1 LWRGERR
8 LPIGEHR
15 GRALGSRL
23 AMPAAQ
29 HELLNYITDPI
40 REVVRREVLD
50 PKTSKGKL
58 YGQPRI
64 FNDLLSSQPL
74 CFNLF
79 GELQNDVELATRA
92 FCALTAGRVQRVTS
106 IKFEHSPGRGDLKY
120 TG

>member
-1 LWRGERR
+1 VTDRRQLEAQLKEHLVEVKSDNAFQRKARLLQALWREERR

-58 YGQPRI
+58 YGQPRL
-64 FNDLLSSQPL
+64 FNDLLSSQP
-74 CFNLF
+74 
-79 GELQNDVELATRA
+79 
-92 FCALTAGRVQRVTS
+92 
-106 IKFEHSPGRGDLKY
+106 
-120 TG
+120 